1 MNQIITLL
9 VDGSY
14 IKYTGGSDGATTG
27 SYKATTLRMTFSSEW
42 DGTSKTVYFT
52 DALGEH
58 SVSVVLGLDRLV
70 GGTTDT
76 YDVEMPVEALTNAG
90 YVTMTVKGTAVS
102 GGAASRIITTAAKQF
117 RVRDSEI
124 PENVGN
130 SGIITPSEK
139 DQLQAEID
147 ALAPMFTTYKEAA
160 ETAAGNAKESET
172 AAASSAANAADSAKA
187 AAKSAEAAR
196 YNYEEAEK
204 NEAAR
209 VAAENVRKSNET
221 ARKEAED
228 SRALAEQGRKS
239 AETARQENEI
249 AREEAESARS
259 LWEEYNAE
267 KAYVPGNKVAF
278 GGSSYLCIADCTGIE
293 PTNTVHWLKIAEKGA
308 DGGGMVETTG
318 AYGFSVENGNLFLH
332 YTGDEAPPFSLDE
345 NGHLWLNLG
354 NKIDLGK
361 VKGDPGDF
369 PVWQV
374 YDGVDLTEKFADE
387 IAAAPYSGDAW
398 AWIRAR
404 IRAGNY
410 SGISVKDWIPFTTKN
425 NLTFRAEIAGIDT
438 YRGFSENNVQH
449 HIDFVSD
456 GLWPVTKPINPS
468 GYNNGLI
475 PTEDIASDGVKTV
488 FALTKPMYG
497 VDKVTLDGTDLTGWT
512 YDNSAH
518 TLTFDTAP
526 STGTLVVTGT
536 GSRHPWIASDLY
548 LWLNSLAGHVA
559 TGHEKNPPI
568 VQVDYTADGVYSF
581 LPDALKA
588 VITEK
593 RIVLE
598 TRFSAT
604 GVLTKSNGSA
614 ATNIGKLWLPSESEL
629 NGMPIFGGARY
640 AIGAAVQYP
649 IFWDVL
655 HRGKKS
661 GNKYASWWLLTPQEG
676 YSSSWCVVRN
686 SSRTDIF
693 NADNASCCVPI
704 CFRVA

>member
-117 RVRDSEI
+117 RVRDAEI

-160 ETAAGNAKESET
+160 ETAAGNAKTSET

-209 VAAENVRKSNET
+209 VAAENVRKSNEN

-228 SRALAEQGRKS
+228 SRVLAEQEREK
-239 AETARQENEI
+239 AETTRQNNET
-249 AREEAESARS
+249 AREEAERARS

-278 GGSSYLCIADCTGIE
+278 GGSSYLCIVACAGIE

-308 DGGGMVETTG
+308 DGVTTETTG
-318 AYGFSVENGNLFLH
+318 TYRFSVEDGRLVLY
-332 YTGDEAPPFSLDE
+332 YTGDEAPDFELGED
-345 NGHLWLNLG
+345 GHLWLNLG
-354 NKIDLGK
+354 EKVDLGR
-361 VKGDPGDF
+361 VKGDPGEISQSAYEKVNALWKLNEGISYDF
-369 PVWQV
+369 VEDDTEAYSKTVPAGCISAAVEEIGGKTAIWNQLFKNLWGSSNGCT
-374 YDGVDLTEKFADE
+374 YKNNADGSIIISGTPTSSYINASNMTAAMNLAHTYAFVLQIIDNPDGATISFGWLNRPGGTKKINSGTAISVIAQSESNLNRGNSQGFNGFSIGQTISTLTVRASVIDLTRLFGAENEPSTTDDPRITWVEQYATAHPEYNAGELLSALVSEVQVSDTAGDVSAYPIPTAVQQLPGYGWSAVDVHNSIERVDDGKWQYVQRVG
-387 IAAAPYSGDAW
+387 APATEDGYTVLEEPVITDISAPMENFQDFFSVKSGDN
-398 AWIRAR
+398 IIFKNTENLGVPSIVKYAR
-404 IRAGNY
+404 SI
-410 SGISVKDWIPFTTKN
+410 K
-425 NLTFRAEIAGIDT
+425 E
-438 YRGFSENNVQH
+438 SEN
-449 HIDFVSD
+449 
-456 GLWPVTKPINPS
+456 
-468 GYNNGLI
+468 
-475 PTEDIASDGVKTV
+475 KT
-488 FALTKPMYG
+488 
-497 VDKVTLDGTDLTGWT
+497 
-512 YDNSAH
+512 
-518 TLTFDTAP
+518 
-526 STGTLVVTGT
+526 
-536 GSRHPWIASDLY
+536 
-548 LWLNSLAGHVA
+548 
-559 TGHEKNPPI
+559 
-568 VQVDYTADGVYSF
+568 
-581 LPDALKA
+581 
-588 VITEK
+588 
-593 RIVLE
+593 
-598 TRFSAT
+598 
-604 GVLTKSNGSA
+604 
-614 ATNIGKLWLPSESEL
+614 
-629 NGMPIFGGARY
+629 
-640 AIGAAVQYP
+640 
-649 IFWDVL
+649 
-655 HRGKKS
+655 
-661 GNKYASWWLLTPQEG
+661 
-676 YSSSWCVVRN
+676 
-686 SSRTDIF
+686 
-693 NADNASCCVPI
+693 
-704 CFRVA
+704 

>member
-117 RVRDSEI
+117 RVRDAEI

-160 ETAAGNAKESET
+160 ETAAGNAKTSET

-209 VAAENVRKSNET
+209 VAAENVRKSNEN

-228 SRALAEQGRKS
+228 SRVLAEQEREK
-239 AETARQENEI
+239 AETTRQNNET
-249 AREEAESARS
+249 AREEAERARS

-267 KAYVPGNKVAF
+267 KAYVPGNKAAF
-278 GGSSYLCIADCTGIE
+278 GGSSYLCIVACTGIE

-308 DGGGMVETTG
+308 DGVTTETTG
-318 AYGFSVENGNLFLH
+318 TYRFSVEDGRLVLY
-332 YTGDEAPPFSLDE
+332 YTGDEAPDFELGED
-345 NGHLWLNLG
+345 GHLWLNLG
-354 NKIDLGK
+354 EKVDLGR
-361 VKGDPGDF
+361 VKGDPGEISQSAYEKVNALWKLNEGVSYDF
-369 PVWQV
+369 VEDNTEAYSKTVPAGCISAAVEEIGGKTAIWNQLFQNLRSASNGCT
-374 YDGVDLTEKFADE
+374 YQNNADGSIIISGTTTSSYIITSNMTAAMNLAHTYAFVLQIIDNPDGATISFGWLNRPGGTGKINSGAAISVTAQSESDLNRGISQGFNGFAIGQTISTLTVRASVIDLTRLFGTGNEPSTTDD
-387 IAAAPYSGDAW
+387 P
-398 AWIRAR
+398 R
-404 IRAGNY
+404 ITWVEQYATAHPEYNAGELLNAL
-410 SGISVKDWIPFTTKN
+410 V
-425 NLTFRAEIAGIDT
+425 
-438 YRGFSENNVQH
+438 SEVQ
-449 HIDFVSD
+449 V
-456 GLWPVTKPINPS
+456 
-468 GYNNGLI
+468 
-475 PTEDIASDGVKTV
+475 A
-488 FALTKPMYG
+488 
-497 VDKVTLDGTDLTGWT
+497 
-512 YDNSAH
+512 
-518 TLTFDTAP
+518 DTA
-526 STGTLVVTGT
+526 GDV
-536 GSRHPWIASDLY
+536 RAY
-548 LWLNSLAGHVA
+548 
-559 TGHEKNPPI
+559 PI
-568 VQVDYTADGVYSF
+568 
-581 LPDALKA
+581 P
-588 VITEK
+588 
-593 RIVLE
+593 
-598 TRFSAT
+598 
-604 GVLTKSNGSA
+604 
-614 ATNIGKLWLPSESEL
+614 
-629 NGMPIFGGARY
+629 
-640 AIGAAVQYP
+640 AAVQQLPGYGWSAGGVHNSIERVDDGKWQYVQRVGAP
-649 IFWDVL
+649 ATEDGYTVL
-655 HRGKKS
+655 DEPVITDISAPMENFQDFFSVKS
-661 GNKYASWWLLTPQEG
+661 GDNIIFKNTENLGVPSIVKYARSIKESENKT
-676 YSSSWCVVRN
+676 
-686 SSRTDIF
+686 
-693 NADNASCCVPI
+693 
-704 CFRVA
+704 

>member
-27 SYKATTLRMTFSSEW
+27 SYKATTLRMTFSAEW
-42 DGTSKTVYFT
+42 EGTSKTVYFT

-117 RVRDSEI
+117 RVRDAEI

-160 ETAAGNAKESET
+160 KTAAGNAKTSET

-209 VAAENVRKSNET
+209 VAAENVRKSNEN

-228 SRALAEQGRKS
+228 SRVLAEQGREK
-239 AETARQENEI
+239 AETTRQENET

-293 PTNTVHWLKIAEKGA
+293 PTNTVHWLEIAEKGA
-308 DGGGMVETTG
+308 DGGTVETTG

-332 YTGDEAPPFSLDE
+332 YTGDEVPDFELDAD
-345 NGHLWLNLG
+345 GHLWLNLG
-354 NKIDLGK
+354 NGKDLGQ
-361 VKGDPGDF
+361 VKGDPGITTMS
-369 PVWQV
+369 QSE
-374 YDGVDLTEKFADE
+374 YD
-387 IAAAPYSGDAW
+387 AALAAGTLDANTW
-398 AWIRAR
+398 
-404 IRAGNY
+404 
-410 SGISVKDWIPFTTKN
+410 
-425 NLTFRAEIAGIDT
+425 
-438 YRGFSENNVQH
+438 
-449 HIDFVSD
+449 
-456 GLWPVTKPINPS
+456 
-468 GYNNGLI
+468 
-475 PTEDIASDGVKTV
+475 
-488 FALTKPMYG
+488 YG
-497 VDKVTLDGTDLTGWT
+497 V
-512 YDNSAH
+512 Y
-518 TLTFDTAP
+518 
-526 STGTLVVTGT
+526 
-536 GSRHPWIASDLY
+536 
-548 LWLNSLAGHVA
+548 
-559 TGHEKNPPI
+559 
-568 VQVDYTADGVYSF
+568 
-581 LPDALKA
+581 PD
-588 VITEK
+588 
-593 RIVLE
+593 
-598 TRFSAT
+598 
-604 GVLTKSNGSA
+604 
-614 ATNIGKLWLPSESEL
+614 
-629 NGMPIFGGARY
+629 
-640 AIGAAVQYP
+640 
-649 IFWDVL
+649 
-655 HRGKKS
+655 
-661 GNKYASWWLLTPQEG
+661 
-676 YSSSWCVVRN
+676 
-686 SSRTDIF
+686 
-693 NADNASCCVPI
+693 
-704 CFRVA
+704 